1 MLIMAD
7 ASSQETET
15 GAPAVTKIDNGLW
28 CLDSHFVVW
37 GCKGSIRMTLI
48 ETPRGLVLYSPV
60 ALSDVHLKQISEI
73 GQVAAIVAPNLFHHM
88 FLRSCIQHFPQAQI
102 FVPKGLQDKIGAISG
117 AVELSDD
124 VRLASPQE
132 IDQHSFSGHTLQ
144 ETILFH
150 RATGTLVAADLIYN
164 YQAEQHLGEKLFFR
178 SVGCYGHP
186 SVPFYHRFAV
196 SDKMAVSR
204 LIEAVKAWPIKRIIM
219 SHGRIY
225 AGADAGEI
233 FAKVWHRF
241 A

>member
-7 ASSQETET
+7 ASKQTNET
-15 GAPAVTKIDNGLW
+15 GVPAITKIDNGLW

-48 ETPRGLVLYSPV
+48 ETPRGLVIYSPV
-60 ALSDVHLKQISEI
+60 DLSEVHLKQIAEI

-88 FLRSCIQHFPQAQI
+88 FLRSCTQHFPQAQV

-117 AVELSDD
+117 ALELSDN
-124 VRLASPQE
+124 VRLAPPQD
-132 IDQHSFSGHTLQ
+132 IDRHNFSDHSLH

-150 RATGTLVAADLIYN
+150 RATGTLVTADLIYN
-164 YQAEQHLGEKLFFR
+164 YQPEQHIGEKLFFR
-178 SVGCYGHP
+178 SVCCYGHP

-196 SDKMAVSR
+196 RDKMAVSR
-204 LIEAVKAWPIKRIIM
+204 LIEAVMTWPVKRIIM

-225 AGADAGEI
+225 SGADAGEI
-233 FAKVWHRF
+233 FAKVWSRF